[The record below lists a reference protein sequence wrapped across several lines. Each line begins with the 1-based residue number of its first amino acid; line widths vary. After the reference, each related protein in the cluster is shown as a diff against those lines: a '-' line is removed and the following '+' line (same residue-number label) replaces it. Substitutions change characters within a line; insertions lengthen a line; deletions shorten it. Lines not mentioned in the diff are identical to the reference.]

1 MQVTPGNHLLQP
13 STLPATSYT
22 LHGTGLVVV
31 TGQWSCPAQWTS
43 GPVRPT
49 MAGPTVRVHDGMTLN
64 ALAAAVRS
72 ADIRLCLTVTEHF
85 GWNGLGDTI
94 AFRMLP
100 LKFAL
105 AHEPHLRYQ
114 FAPIGT
120 HGGRMNTL

>member
-1 MQVTPGNHLLQP
+1 MQP
-13 STLPATSYT
+13 SLPATSPE
-22 LHGTGLVVV
+22 VVFHV
-31 TGQWSCPAQWTS
+31 DRPSGRDRPS
-43 GPVRPT
+43 GPQWASPT

-64 ALAAAVRS
+64 ALAAAVRT

-94 AFRMLP
+94 AFCMLP

-120 HGGRMNTL
+120 HGEP